1 MAVGGKV
8 KDYFHNVYQP
18 GERALIQKID
28 FFILTFCCLSYFV
41 NYLDRS
47 NLNNAYVSGMKD
59 DLGFVGDQLTQINT
73 CFTVGYVV
81 GQIPSN
87 LSLHYVKPRIWFPL
101 MMVLWGGLTMV
112 TASTHNPQSIMAI
125 RFFQGICEAST
136 FVGTHYILGAWYT
149 ERELGKRS
157 GIFTSSGLAGTMI
170 GGFIQTGLNRGLD
183 GRGGLAGWRW
193 LFIIDGL
200 ITMPVALYGFVFF
213 PDTPQTTRAFYL
225 TEEEK
230 ALARSRV
237 PQAAEDGQS
246 PMTLAFVKKVLTS
259 WYWWGFVMLWVIA
272 GETESFSSNALL
284 ALYMQK
290 HPVNTYTKAQ
300 LNDYPTGVPAVG
312 IVSTL
317 FWATLTDFL
326 GGKRY
331 LVGYWIG
338 ITGIATS
345 IMILVASNNPT
356 SSSSTSVVFAAY
368 YWAGSV
374 YACQATFFAWCN
386 DAMRF
391 EASVFRGVVLAG
403 MNLGNNAVNAWWI
416 LIFYGASRAPWFI
429 RGMCSVVV
437 ARIKTAPRVA
447 AGLSRSFST
456 SPRHGQAVAEK
467 GNEKAVKKDDVEDD
481 AVPDVDEAKTLAV
494 RRKHAAQL
502 SKNEPEVDN
511 STGGLLRLLSIA
523 RPEAKPLGLAT
534 VFLAVSATITMTIPY
549 AVGRII
555 DAAGKAGV
563 VDVAG
568 HSFTLTQFILGM
580 GTVLTIGSAASFTRN
595 IMMRIIG
602 ERVIARLRSRL
613 YRRTYTQDAEFFDV
627 NPVGDL
633 ISRLGSDVNIVGDS
647 VTTSVTYALRST
659 FNTIAGI
666 SIMLWTSAKLTMLML
681 VILPPMAVGSLIY
694 GRFVEKMSKRV
705 QKNLGTLTKIA
716 EERLGNVKTSQA
728 FVGERQEVHRYNQQI
743 RKVFALRKREGIV
756 TSTFYT
762 STLWAGNISFLIMLT
777 VGNSFIQSGAMTTGD
792 LTAFVMYAMFAGTG
806 MMDFFYTYTEIMRGS
821 GAAHRLFELSDK
833 KPRIPQSAGARI
845 ASAQGTVK
853 FTNVHFAY
861 PTRPD
866 AKIFNGLNFEIPSG
880 SNACIVGP
888 SGRGKSTI
896 GTLLQRFYDPVAGTI
911 TINGQDISQISV
923 KSLRRRIGVV
933 AQEPVL
939 FSGTIAENIA
949 YGVPGATEAEI
960 LHAAKVANCTFIDNL
975 PKGLQTQVGA
985 RGSQLSGG
993 QKQRVAIARAVL
1005 KRPDILILDE
1015 ATSALDAESETLVNQ
1030 ALGRLFQGSMT
1041 TISIAHRLSTIEKA
1055 DLLIVL
1061 NADGEVAEIGSY
1073 RELSANKDSEFSKL
1087 MENQMRSPMAGKPAD
1102 DVETIMV
1109 DEEAVEE
1116 AKKRET

>member
-1 MAVGGKV
+1 MVAARISAA
-8 KDYFHNVYQP
+8 P
-18 GERALIQKID
+18 RAASA
-28 FFILTFCCLSYFV
+28 LS
-41 NYLDRS
+41 
-47 NLNNAYVSGMKD
+47 K
-59 DLGFVGDQLTQINT
+59 
-73 CFTVGYVV
+73 
-81 GQIPSN
+81 
-87 LSLHYVKPRIWFPL
+87 
-101 MMVLWGGLTMV
+101 
-112 TASTHNPQSIMAI
+112 
-125 RFFQGICEAST
+125 
-136 FVGTHYILGAWYT
+136 
-149 ERELGKRS
+149 
-157 GIFTSSGLAGTMI
+157 
-170 GGFIQTGLNRGLD
+170 
-183 GRGGLAGWRW
+183 
-193 LFIIDGL
+193 
-200 ITMPVALYGFVFF
+200 
-213 PDTPQTTRAFYL
+213 
-225 TEEEK
+225 
-230 ALARSRV
+230 
-237 PQAAEDGQS
+237 
-246 PMTLAFVKKVLTS
+246 
-259 WYWWGFVMLWVIA
+259 
-272 GETESFSSNALL
+272 SFSS
-284 ALYMQK
+284 
-290 HPVNTYTKAQ
+290 
-300 LNDYPTGVPAVG
+300 
-312 IVSTL
+312 S
-317 FWATLTDFL
+317 
-326 GGKRY
+326 
-331 LVGYWIG
+331 
-338 ITGIATS
+338 
-345 IMILVASNNPT
+345 
-356 SSSSTSVVFAAY
+356 
-368 YWAGSV
+368 
-374 YACQATFFAWCN
+374 
-386 DAMRF
+386 
-391 EASVFRGVVLAG
+391 
-403 MNLGNNAVNAWWI
+403 
-416 LIFYGASRAPWFI
+416 
-429 RGMCSVVV
+429 
-437 ARIKTAPRVA
+437 ARQ
-447 AGLSRSFST
+447 
-456 SPRHGQAVAEK
+456 GQAAAKKSDSKVA
-467 GNEKAVKKDDVEDD
+467 KKDDIEDD
-481 AVPDVDEAKTLAV
+481 AALDGTETKTPDAQP
-494 RRKHAAQL
+494 KHAASL
-502 SKNEPEVDN
+502 SKNEPEADN

-523 RPEAKPLGLAT
+523 RPEAKPLGIAT
-534 VFLAVSATITMTIPY
+534 AFLAVSATITMTIPY

-563 VDVAG
+563 VEVAG
-568 HSFTLTQFILGM
+568 YSFTLTQFILGM
-580 GTVLTIGSAASFTRN
+580 GTVLTVGSAASFTRN

-602 ERVIARLRSRL
+602 ERVVAKMRSRL

-694 GRFVEKMSKRV
+694 GRFVEKITKRV
-705 QKNLGTLTKIA
+705 QTNLGTLTKIA

-728 FVGERQEVHRYNQQI
+728 FVGERQEVHRYNNQI
-743 RKVFALRKREGIV
+743 RKIFALRKREGIV

-821 GAAHRLFELSDK
+821 GAAQRLFELSDK
-833 KPRIPQSAGARI
+833 KPRIPQSGGTRI
-845 ASAQGTVK
+845 ESAQGAVK

-911 TINGQDISQISV
+911 TIDGQEISQMSV

-960 LHAAKVANCTFIDNL
+960 QHAAAVANCTFIANL
-975 PKGLQTQVGA
+975 PKGLDTQVGS

-1030 ALGRLFQGSMT
+1030 ALGRLFEGNMT

-1061 NADGEVAEIGSY
+1061 NADGEVAEMGNY
-1073 RELSANKDSEFSKL
+1073 RELSADKDSEFNRL
-1087 MENQMRSPMAGKPAD
+1087 MENQMRSPLASKPAD

-1109 DEEAVEE
+1109 DEEAIEE
-1116 AKKRET
+1116 AKKREA

>member
-1 MAVGGKV
+1 MSSLLPWTVSVARQQG
-8 KDYFHNVYQP
+8 
-18 GERALIQKID
+18 RIALQ
-28 FFILTFCCLSYFV
+28 
-41 NYLDRS
+41 RS
-47 NLNNAYVSGMKD
+47 
-59 DLGFVGDQLTQINT
+59 
-73 CFTVGYVV
+73 
-81 GQIPSN
+81 P
-87 LSLHYVKPRIWFPL
+87 
-101 MMVLWGGLTMV
+101 
-112 TASTHNPQSIMAI
+112 
-125 RFFQGICEAST
+125 
-136 FVGTHYILGAWYT
+136 
-149 ERELGKRS
+149 
-157 GIFTSSGLAGTMI
+157 TS
-170 GGFIQTGLNRGLD
+170 
-183 GRGGLAGWRW
+183 
-193 LFIIDGL
+193 
-200 ITMPVALYGFVFF
+200 
-213 PDTPQTTRAFYL
+213 
-225 TEEEK
+225 
-230 ALARSRV
+230 
-237 PQAAEDGQS
+237 QAATRSIG
-246 PMTLAFVKKVLTS
+246 T
-259 WYWWGFVMLWVIA
+259 
-272 GETESFSSNALL
+272 N
-284 ALYMQK
+284 
-290 HPVNTYTKAQ
+290 
-300 LNDYPTGVPAVG
+300 TGVQ
-312 IVSTL
+312 SHQ
-317 FWATLTDFL
+317 
-326 GGKRY
+326 KRH
-331 LVGYWIG
+331 IQ
-338 ITGIATS
+338 
-345 IMILVASNNPT
+345 SN
-356 SSSSTSVVFAAY
+356 SSSKWQSSSIGPVRCA
-368 YWAGSV
+368 
-374 YACQATFFAWCN
+374 
-386 DAMRF
+386 
-391 EASVFRGVVLAG
+391 
-403 MNLGNNAVNAWWI
+403 
-416 LIFYGASRAPWFI
+416 
-429 RGMCSVVV
+429 VVV
-437 ARIKTAPRVA
+437 ARMSASPCAASAP
-447 AGLSRSFST
+447 SRAFST
-456 SPRHGQAVAEK
+456 SRRGQAAAKNDEK
-467 GNEKAVKKDDVEDD
+467 KAAKKDEIEEDD
-481 AVPDVDEAKTLAV
+481 IPEEVEAKKDV
-494 RRKHAAQL
+494 AAAKNAAAL
-502 SKNEPEVDN
+502 SKNEPGADN

-534 VFLAVSATITMTIPY
+534 TFLAVSATITMTIPY

-555 DAAGKAGV
+555 DAAGKAGMV
-563 VDVAG
+563 EVAG

-602 ERVIARLRSRL
+602 ERVISKLRSRL

-681 VILPPMAVGSLIY
+681 VILPPMAIGSLIY
-694 GRFVEKMSKRV
+694 GRFVEKMSKRI
-705 QKNLGTLTKIA
+705 QKNLGQLTKIA

-728 FVGERQEVHRYNQQI
+728 FVGERQEVHRYNNQI

-756 TSTFYT
+756 TSTFNT
-762 STLWAGNISFLIMLT
+762 STLWCGNISFLIMLT

-821 GAAHRLFELSDK
+821 GAAQRLFELEDK
-833 KPRIPQSAGARI
+833 KPRIPQSGGKRI
-845 ASAQGTVK
+845 LSAQGNVT
-853 FTNVHFAY
+853 FANVHFAY

-896 GTLLQRFYDPVAGTI
+896 GTLLQRFYDPVTGTI
-911 TINGQDISQISV
+911 TIDGEDISKMSV

-949 YGVPGATEAEI
+949 YGVPGATEEEI
-960 LHAAKVANCTFIDNL
+960 MHAARVANCNFIANL
-975 PKGLQTQVGA
+975 PKGLETQVGA

-1030 ALGRLFQGSMT
+1030 ALGKLFEGNMT

-1061 NADGEVAEIGSY
+1061 NADGEVAEIGDY
-1073 RELSANKDSEFSKL
+1073 RQLSADKDSEFSKL
-1087 MENQMRSPMAGKPAD
+1087 MENQMRSLVSKPAE